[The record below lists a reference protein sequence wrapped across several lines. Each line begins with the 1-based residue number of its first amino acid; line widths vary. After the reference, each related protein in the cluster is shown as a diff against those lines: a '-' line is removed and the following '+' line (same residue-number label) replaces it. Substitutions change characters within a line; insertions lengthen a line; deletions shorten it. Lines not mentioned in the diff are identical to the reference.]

1 LPSFLQR
8 TTNSADGAPT
18 RHLRPNRALRLT
30 IALLVSLCVCL
41 VLLNWRLAPGLARY
55 DDRPYFPDDTA
66 MGTRVAYAA
75 PVLESMGEPSLWR
88 LSQRGQDAAY
98 RFLCVPS
105 LIGRPLAVRITRK
118 GDGAELR
125 MIELDNHADSRTD
138 RVRTERKLTLSLAQ
152 WADLDSLAERAGF
165 WAMPSQD
172 NRVISDGT
180 AMIVE
185 GVRGGLYHGVHR
197 QSPPPGPYRRLC
209 YYVLALSGLS
219 DSKLVGNH
227 EPLAVGLGQFA
238 LVKTRKLALAVRF
251 LEHSQV
257 GLGGSDYNGA
267 TYEWFLQGD
276 GSGDFSR
283 ENVASGK
290 GEVVGNPDERWDQV
304 VITCGPMA
312 LTWAQCYSDS
322 DYLSVRR
329 TECKVDR
336 FDVVAIAASDWS
348 KRSELKVDDKYVIWS
363 VVD

>member
-1 LPSFLQR
+1 VR
-8 TTNSADGAPT
+8 A
-18 RHLRPNRALRLT
+18 NRIIGLGVVFFIL
-30 IALLVSLCVCL
+30 LLVYLILS
-41 VLLNWRLAPGLARY
+41 NWRVNSGLAGFV
-55 DDRPYFPDDTA
+55 DRPYFPEDSGI
-66 MGTRVAYAA
+66 GTRVGSAG
-75 PVLESMGEPSLWR
+75 PVLESMGEPSLWK
-88 LSQRGQDAAY
+88 LSQRGRDAAY

-105 LIGRPLAVRITRK
+105 MIGRPFAVRITRA

-125 MIELDNHADSRTD
+125 IIELDKEADSRTN
-138 RVRTERKLTLSLAQ
+138 RLRTERKLTLSLAQ
-152 WADLDSLAERAGF
+152 WADLDSFAERAGF
-165 WAMPSQD
+165 WAMPTQD
-172 NRVISDGT
+172 DRVISDGT

-197 QSPPPGPYRRLC
+197 QSPPPGPYQRLC
-209 YYVLALSGLS
+209 YYVLALSGPS

-227 EPLAVGLGQFA
+227 EPLAVGRGHFA

-251 LEHSQV
+251 LEHTQV

-267 TYEWFLQGD
+267 TYEWFMQGD

-283 ENVASGK
+283 ENVTSGK

-304 VITCGPMA
+304 VMTCGPVA

-329 TECKVDR
+329 KDCKMDR

-348 KRSELKVDDKYVIWS
+348 KRSELKVDDKYLIWS
-363 VVD
+363 VVDLAGAGGNQVDRK